1 MLSVRGVQV
10 TYGGTV
16 RALRGVDLEVGEG
29 EVVAVLGSNGAG
41 KTTLLRAL
49 SGTLRMHRGRR
60 CGAPVRSPGTV
71 VVHHTRPGMCGR
83 SPHRYGLRP
92 HIDNGRVTPVV

>member
-1 MLSVRGVQV
+1 MSTPTGFDSPPPGRPQARGSRPGTGDMLSVRGVQV

-49 SGTLRMHRGRR
+49 SGTLRMHRGRVDD
-60 CGAPVRSPGTV
+60 GSITFIDQDLA
-71 VVHHTRPGMCGR
+71 GR
-83 SPHRYGLRP
+83 
-92 HIDNGRVTPVV
+92 